1 MRVFVTGASGFVGS
15 SVVQELIAAGHQVF
29 GLARSDAAAKSLAAA
44 GAKVLRGDIADPES
58 LRTGAAAADGV
69 IHTAFNHDFSKFKEN
84 CETDRR
90 AIEALGAALV
100 GSDRPLII
108 TSGTGLITPAS
119 GRLASEQDEPSGFN
133 PRVASEQAAASVAAR
148 GVRVSVVRLP
158 PSVHGDGDHGFVPL
172 LIGLARDKRVSAY
185 IGEGLNRWAAV
196 HRLDAA
202 HLFRLVLEKS
212 AAGGRYHAV
221 ADEGVPFRDIAG
233 AIGRR
238 LNVPAVSKT
247 PEEATEHFGWFA
259 HFAALNGQASSERTR
274 ASMGWQP
281 TGPGLIPDLDRPG
294 YFET

>member
-133 PRVASEQAAASVAAR
+133 PRVASEQAAASVAAG
-148 GVRVSVVRLP
+148 GVRVSATAITASFRCSSAWRATSACPRTSARASTAGPQCIGSMPLIYSASCLRRAP
-158 PSVHGDGDHGFVPL
+158 LEADIMPSP
-172 LIGLARDKRVSAY
+172 
-185 IGEGLNRWAAV
+185 
-196 HRLDAA
+196 
-202 HLFRLVLEKS
+202 
-212 AAGGRYHAV
+212 
-221 ADEGVPFRDIAG
+221 
-233 AIGRR
+233 
-238 LNVPAVSKT
+238 
-247 PEEATEHFGWFA
+247 
-259 HFAALNGQASSERTR
+259 TR
-274 ASMGWQP
+274 ACHS
-281 TGPGLIPDLDRPG
+281 
-294 YFET
+294 ETLPA